1 MVIHI
6 PQQLTPLNALNFAK
20 WLKSMH
26 RENKYIYDFSKMQHC
41 PPFGMLIVANA
52 IRAKQAAYPKS
63 EHIPKSYDETQG
75 CLFASDFGFFRMC
88 GWDIG
93 RLPSAESY
101 GATYIPIKRI
111 SIKDLQNKYLDS
123 TIILCEMVE
132 RYSQDLAVTLTRDAN
147 SPLTS
152 AFRYC
157 LREIIR
163 NSYEHG
169 NTEEVWVC
177 GEYWKSKNLAQ
188 IAIIDRGIGIWNSLR
203 QNSHYNPRN
212 DREANKMALQPGI
225 TNTYG
230 KKQDPFDKWE
240 NSGYGLFASSSICSR
255 EGSFWLC
262 SGKDATLVNH
272 DGQINYDIDFNGT
285 AVCMDIN
292 TSKVQD
298 VEKLLDEIIRTGEE
312 KAAQYAGERVL
323 TASKVS
329 SITSLMEK
337 LL

>member
-132 RYSQDLAVTLTRDAN
+132 KYSQDLAVTLTRDAN

-157 LREIIR
+157 LLS
-163 NSYEHG
+163 N
-169 NTEEVWVC
+169 
-177 GEYWKSKNLAQ
+177 
-188 IAIIDRGIGIWNSLR
+188 
-203 QNSHYNPRN
+203 
-212 DREANKMALQPGI
+212 
-225 TNTYG
+225 
-230 KKQDPFDKWE
+230 
-240 NSGYGLFASSSICSR
+240 
-255 EGSFWLC
+255 
-262 SGKDATLVNH
+262 
-272 DGQINYDIDFNGT
+272 
-285 AVCMDIN
+285 
-292 TSKVQD
+292 
-298 VEKLLDEIIRTGEE
+298 
-312 KAAQYAGERVL
+312 
-323 TASKVS
+323 
-329 SITSLMEK
+329 
-337 LL
+337 